1 MSTVVIEV
9 AVDRHQ
15 AGELSVSWDLDGEEA
30 AVDVAVGSTPES
42 VDHDHALTV
51 AAGQRSA
58 RLTDLGPGR
67 HYVSV
72 APHEGGAALVAAER
86 RLPFEGVLN
95 FRDLGGYRT
104 AGGGRT
110 KWGQVFR
117 ADSLHSLTP
126 SDHASFEGL
135 GLRVIYDLRT
145 DRERE
150 QRPNAVIEAE
160 ELRSVWLPLI
170 AANQLD
176 SDSLAERLKDGEQFL
191 LDVYQ
196 GMVANS
202 ARVFGELLSGLTK
215 PDGLPAVFHCAAG
228 KDRTGMTAA
237 ILLTVLGVS
246 EDDVLDDYELTSRH
260 RSAQKRAEIISSL
273 EHLGLGPE
281 VAAGLLS
288 TPRWV
293 METVLQSIRADH
305 GSVEGYLLGPVGM
318 SAPAIEDLRRL
329 LVV

>member
-1 MSTVVIEV
+1 
-9 AVDRHQ
+9 
-15 AGELSVSWDLDGEEA
+15 
-30 AVDVAVGSTPES
+30 
-42 VDHDHALTV
+42 
-51 AAGQRSA
+51 
-58 RLTDLGPGR
+58 
-67 HYVSV
+67 
-72 APHEGGAALVAAER
+72 
-86 RLPFEGVLN
+86 
-95 FRDLGGYRT
+95 
-104 AGGGRT
+104 
-110 KWGQVFR
+110 
-117 ADSLHSLTP
+117 
-126 SDHASFEGL
+126 
-135 GLRVIYDLRT
+135 
-145 DRERE
+145 
-150 QRPNAVIEAE
+150 
-160 ELRSVWLPLI
+160 
-170 AANQLD
+170 
-176 SDSLAERLKDGEQFL
+176 
-191 LDVYQ
+191 VYQ
-196 GMVANS
+196 GMVTNS

>member
-1 MSTVVIEV
+1 MNSMVIEV
-9 AVDRHQ
+9 AVDRPQ
-15 AGELSVSWDLDGEEA
+15 AGELSVSWDLDGDDA
-30 AVDVAVGSTPES
+30 AVDVAIGPTPET

-67 HYVSV
+67 HYISV
-72 APHEGGAALVAAER
+72 APHDGGAALVAAER

-117 ADSLHSLTP
+117 ADSLHHLTP
-126 SDHASFEGL
+126 TDQALFEGL
-135 GLRVIYDLRT
+135 GLRVVYDLRT
-145 DRERE
+145 DRERVE
-150 QRPNAVIEAE
+150 RPNAVTDAAT
-160 ELRSVWLPLI
+160 LRSVWLPLI
-170 AANQLD
+170 ATNQLD
-176 SDSLAERLKDGEQFL
+176 STTLAERLKDGEQFL
-191 LDVYQ
+191 LDVYR

-202 ARVFGELLSGLTK
+202 APVFGELLTGLTK

-246 EDDVLDDYELTSRH
+246 DDDVLDDYELTSRH
-260 RSAQKRAEIISSL
+260 RSEQKRAEIISSL

-293 METVLQSIRADH
+293 METVMDGIRADY

-318 SAPAIEDLRRL
+318 SAQTIEDLRRL

>member
-9 AVDRHQ
+9 SVDRHQ
-15 AGELSVSWDLDGEEA
+15 AGELSVSWNLDGEDA
-30 AVDVAVGSTPES
+30 AVDVAVGPTPES

-67 HYVSV
+67 HYISVS
-72 APHEGGAALVAAER
+72 PHEGGAALVAAER

-117 ADSLHSLTP
+117 ADSLHYLTP
-126 SDHASFEGL
+126 SDHALFEGL

-150 QRPNAVIEAE
+150 QRPNAVIEAD

-176 SDSLAERLKDGEQFL
+176 SASLAERLKDGEQFL

-202 ARVFGELLSGLTK
+202 ARIFGELLSGLTK

-260 RSAQKRAEIISSL
+260 RSDQKRAEIISSL

-293 METVLQSIRADH
+293 METVLEGIRTDH
-305 GSVEGYLLGPVGM
+305 GSVEDYLLGPVGM
-318 SAPAIEDLRRL
+318 TAQAIEDLRRL